1 MAFKNLDAII
11 CDLYCFTNTD
21 IDMSV
26 KYESVLWNGQ
36 KKRYDKYLWIGI
48 SLFILTY
55 VVSQLIFRSEITI
68 ETLIIRATALSAL
81 VLLHCILAIG
91 PLARIDSRY
100 LPLLYNRRHAGVSMF
115 ILAFV
120 HGVFSIIQFH
130 SLGDTN
136 VLISLFTS
144 NQKYLELSQYPFQ
157 SLGFGALIIFFLMAI
172 TSHDFWLKNIGPR
185 IWKAL
190 HMGVYI
196 AYVLILFHVALG
208 AFQYESHPLNWVL
221 IISAFLAIAGLHL
234 YSGYLSVRSLRQ
246 NKSDQSNDGYHRVCH
261 IDEIADDC
269 AKTIYIEEENIAI
282 FKYNG
287 KVSAIHNVCKHQ
299 QGPLGEGKIIDGC
312 ITCPWHAYQYLPH
325 NGQSPPPFSEKVKTY
340 RTKLI
345 DHEVWVNPDALPEG
359 TEVEPAV
366 TEISNNK
373 NV

>member
-68 ETLIIRATALSAL
+68 ETLIIRATALSAF

-172 TSHDFWLKNIGPR
+172 TSHDFWLKNLGPR